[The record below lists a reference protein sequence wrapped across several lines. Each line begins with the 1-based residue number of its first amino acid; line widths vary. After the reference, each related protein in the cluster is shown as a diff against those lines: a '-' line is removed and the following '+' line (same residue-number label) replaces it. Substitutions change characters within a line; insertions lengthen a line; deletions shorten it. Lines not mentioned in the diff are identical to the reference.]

1 MHKITRRNALLGASA
16 AVTGLTVAPL
26 AIKSAS
32 VKEALAGDPVIG
44 LAVQVKVAYRASI
57 EADDAYE
64 AAAHEA
70 GYNICA
76 DFDWT
81 TVTTTTGQRYTWG
94 RESILEAAARVEEE
108 GESRWDFQ
116 RRITPEERDRALT
129 AIDARMQ
136 RAARAR
142 HRLGLDSVKER
153 KDQSRAHWL
162 DLEARMLDMPALTVA
177 GVLAKMQSWFCDGEI
192 EDMRSGG
199 EPDQEIQTDFAASI
213 YRDLV
218 RLAGDARQ

>member
-1 MHKITRRNALLGASA
+1 MGATAAEVITGAGA
-16 AVTGLTVAPL
+16 APL
-26 AIKSAS
+26 AIKA
-32 VKEALAGDPVIG
+32 ALAGDPVVV
-44 LAVQVKVAYRASI
+44 LAAQVKAAYRASI

-94 RESILEAAARVEEE
+94 RGSILEAAARVEEE
-108 GESRWDFQ
+108 GEW

-142 HRLGLDSVKER
+142 HDLGLDSVKEC
-153 KDQSRAHWL
+153 KDQTRARFL

-177 GVLAKMQSWFCDGEI
+177 GVLAKLQTWYSDGEI

-199 EPDQEIQTDFAASI
+199 EPDQEMQEDLAASI
-213 YRDLV
+213 YRDLE
-218 RLAGDARQ
+218 RLAGSAPS